1 MVRGAVPPADVG
13 RRSETGARPSAP
25 RPRKRFGQH
34 FLVDGGTI
42 ARIVDLVHP
51 EPGEVVLEIGPGR
64 GALTTPLLGQLSR
77 LVAVEIDRD
86 LAAALRRRWPAEAL
100 RLVEGDILAVDLA
113 AVLAEEGGQRLLV
126 VGNLPYNI
134 TAPLLFHLLA
144 HADHVSRAVLMV
156 QREVAARL
164 TATPGSREYGLITVL
179 LRMRAQVEVRLP
191 VPRARFRPV
200 PGVDSAVIELRF
212 TPTNQVAVGDRAAWQ
227 RLVRAAFGQRRKMLR
242 NTLLAAA
249 PSLLRE
255 DLRVIAER
263 SGIDLE
269 RRPETLDLAEFAR
282 LSDVLVAL
290 AAERP

>member
-1 MVRGAVPPADVG
+1 MAAGSVPPAAAGG
-13 RRSETGARPSAP
+13 RPEPRTRLPAP

-34 FLVDGGTI
+34 FLVDRGTI
-42 ARIVDLVHP
+42 ARIVDLIQP
-51 EPGEVVLEIGPGR
+51 EPGEIVLEIGPGR
-64 GALTTPLLGQLSR
+64 GALTTPLLAQRPR

-86 LAAALRRRWPAEAL
+86 LAADLRRRWPAEVL
-100 RLVEGDILAVDLA
+100 RLLEGDILAVDLA
-113 AVLAEEGGQRLLV
+113 ALLAEEGGQRLLV

-144 HADHVSRAVLMV
+144 YADHVGRAVLMV

-164 TATPGSREYGLITVL
+164 TAAPGSREYGLITVL
-179 LRMRAQVEVRLP
+179 LRMRAQVEVRLQ
-191 VPRARFRPV
+191 VPRTRFRPV
-200 PGVDSAVIELRF
+200 PGVDSSVIELRF
-212 TPTNQVAVGDRAAWQ
+212 SAADQVAVGDRAAWQ

-242 NTLLAAA
+242 NSLLAAA
-249 PSLLRE
+249 PGLLRD
-255 DLRVIAER
+255 DLQAIAER

-282 LSDVLVAL
+282 LSDALVTL